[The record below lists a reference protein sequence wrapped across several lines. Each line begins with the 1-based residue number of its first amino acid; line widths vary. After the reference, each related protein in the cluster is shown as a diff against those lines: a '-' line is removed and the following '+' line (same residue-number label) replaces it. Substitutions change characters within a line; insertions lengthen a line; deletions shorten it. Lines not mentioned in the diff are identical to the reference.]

1 MDLAWI
7 EPGFAIG
14 SRPYVTERAEIAAAG
29 IQVVVALHEPGE
41 GEADAWRDLGIEF
54 EVVPTPDWVPIPS
67 ACFTSSVEAVLARRA
82 AGQSVLLHCL
92 AGVNRAPTVA
102 AAVLCRRDGL
112 SVGDALA
119 RVRAARPTA
128 APTPEQVASLRAW
141 LRTQSDQ
148 PAPGPLDNRS
158 IG

>member
-1 MDLAWI
+1 MHVVPDVAWI

-14 SRPYVTERAEIAAAG
+14 SRPYVLEREAVAATGVQA
-29 IQVVVALHEPGE
+29 VVALHESAPGE
-41 GEADAWRDLGIEF
+41 EEAWRRLGVEF
-54 EVVPTPDWVPIPS
+54 EVVPTPDWVAIPR
-67 ACFTSSVEAVLARRA
+67 ACFQRAVEAVLRRRA

-119 RVRAARPTA
+119 RVRAARPVA

-141 LRTQSDQ
+141 LRQ
-148 PAPGPLDNRS
+148 PGDVAS
-158 IG
+158 